1 MKRVLQAT
9 LAAGLLASGAAE
21 AQTVLEG
28 TGAVL
33 RGLDKLSSLTS
44 DLEVKIGDTVRYG
57 HLQVT
62 LSDCRYPE
70 GTPARATAYLVI
82 EDGAGDAPAFAGW
95 MLASA
100 PALNALDHQR
110 YDIWVLRCTTE

>member
-1 MKRVLQAT
+1 MALKALGATVLFAT
-9 LAAGLLASGAAE
+9 SASGQA
-21 AQTVLEG
+21 VLEG
-28 TGAVL
+28 QGAVL
-33 RGLDKLSSLTS
+33 RGLDKLSSVTS
-44 DLEVKIGDTVRYG
+44 DLEVGKGGTVRYG
-57 HLQVT
+57 PLQVT

-82 EDGAGDAPAFAGW
+82 EDDSAEAPIFAGW

-100 PALNALDHQR
+100 PALNAMDHQR

>member
-1 MKRVLQAT
+1 MKTAAQAIA
-9 LAAGLLASGAAE
+9 LACFCATSAP

-33 RGLDKLSSLTS
+33 RGLDKLSSQTS
-44 DLEVKIGDTVRYG
+44 DLEVRQGETVRYG
-57 HLQVT
+57 HLQIT

-82 EDGAGDAPAFAGW
+82 EDDNADAPLFAGW

-100 PALNALDHQR
+100 PALNAMDHQR
-110 YDIWVLRCTTE
+110 YDVWVLRCTTE

>member
-1 MKRVLQAT
+1 MKAALQT
-9 LAAGLLASGAAE
+9 LAIALLFAGAAS
-21 AQTVLEG
+21 AQAVLEG
-28 TGAVL
+28 NGAVL
-33 RGLDKLSSLTS
+33 RGLDKLSSVTS
-44 DLEVKIGDTVRYG
+44 DLEVSIGETTRYG
-57 HLQVT
+57 HLQIT

-82 EDGAGDAPAFAGW
+82 EDDGAEAPLFAGW

-100 PALNALDHQR
+100 PALNAMDHQR

>member
-1 MKRVLQAT
+1 MRSALHT
-9 LAAGLLASGAAE
+9 LAAAMLFAGPTP

-33 RGLDKLSSLTS
+33 RGLDKLSSVTS
-44 DLEVKIGDTVRYG
+44 DLEVRTGETARYG
-57 HLQVT
+57 HLQIT
-62 LSDCRYPE
+62 LADCRYPE

-82 EDGAGDAPAFAGW
+82 EDDNAEAPSFAGW
-95 MLASA
+95 MLSSA

-110 YDIWVLRCTTE
+110 YDVWVLRCTTE